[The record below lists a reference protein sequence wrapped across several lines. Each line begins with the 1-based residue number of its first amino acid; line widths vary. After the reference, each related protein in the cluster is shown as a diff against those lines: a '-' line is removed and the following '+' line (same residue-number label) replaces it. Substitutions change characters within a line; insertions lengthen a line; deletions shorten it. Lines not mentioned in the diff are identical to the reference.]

1 MESELDSEL
10 KLLAE
15 LWVDSEE
22 LLSELTELAELWVD
36 SELELSDEREDTLY
50 CSLDEELEES
60 TELEE
65 LESTELLE
73 ELTGQ
78 IPSSNNG
85 AGDAPVPTLQ
95 SKLEGE
101 IQGEVISVW

>member
-1 MESELDSEL
+1 MESDEL
-10 KLLAE
+10 
-15 LWVDSEE
+15 
-22 LLSELTELAELWVD
+22 
-36 SELELSDEREDTLY
+36 LSDEREETLY

-78 IPSSNNG
+78 IPSSNTG
-85 AGDAPVPTLQ
+85 AGAVPDPTLQ
-95 SKLEGE
+95 IKLDGE
-101 IQGEVISVW
+101 IQGEVTSV